1 MDNPAYFSVGD
12 GWITHVIAN
21 RCYKQFTLSAT
32 APAPAVQVLYNPA
45 PRSMVNLATEFRA
58 DRDLMPG
65 DYVWSGTVDDFD
77 PDAWHSTDAPWRK
90 EVKAGGGCPFPRTT
104 VQKRHHYQ
112 DFRIAV
118 RLQRVGP
125 DAEIDDPPPCW
136 VRWDWDEREWG
147 EPKSTCSDAG
157 SGPVAA
163 HTWLTSSFGRPANG
177 MSLSGVADLPAYQ
190 VGVETYWVPQAR
202 WEWEHWECTEW
213 QECTYETEHDCN
225 CEGEGPERHCDT
237 CEEKHT
243 DRVCAQVGVVREHRE
258 FMPDLR
264 DPEWCGLDHMYLAGH
279 TVRTPDGRVLTA
291 LPVPVIEVQ
300 GVIQAP

>member
-1 MDNPAYFSVGD
+1 
-12 GWITHVIAN
+12 
-21 RCYKQFTLSAT
+21 
-32 APAPAVQVLYNPA
+32 
-45 PRSMVNLATEFRA
+45 
-58 DRDLMPG
+58 
-65 DYVWSGTVDDFD
+65 
-77 PDAWHSTDAPWRK
+77 
-90 EVKAGGGCPFPRTT
+90 
-104 VQKRHHYQ
+104 
-112 DFRIAV
+112 
-118 RLQRVGP
+118 
-125 DAEIDDPPPCW
+125 
-136 VRWDWDEREWG
+136 
-147 EPKSTCSDAG
+147 
-157 SGPVAA
+157 VAA

-190 VGVETYWVPQAR
+190 VGVETYWAPQAR

-264 DPEWCGLDHMYLAGH
+264 DPEWCGLDHMYLASH